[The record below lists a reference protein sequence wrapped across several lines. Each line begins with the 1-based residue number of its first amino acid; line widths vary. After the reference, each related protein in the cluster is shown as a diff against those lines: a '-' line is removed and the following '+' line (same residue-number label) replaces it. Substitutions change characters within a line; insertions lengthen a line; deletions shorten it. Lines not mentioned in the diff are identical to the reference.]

1 MSQEKERSRKRPSFS
16 LPSLCLLGRAH
27 IVLALI
33 KLWLRLVW
41 LNRIWPSFFN
51 IITQLCEFVK
61 ALKKDSLKIK
71 SRSKKMGIP
80 ANYYNLELRTA
91 NINLQILSP
100 PPFADENFPNKVV
113 DLENTLADFCPGKLS
128 SNRAKMVNCACTL
141 FDASALQQRKSVS
154 AIICPIQ
161 EDWKMISCA

>member
-51 IITQLCEFVK
+51 IITQLFSAE
-61 ALKKDSLKIK
+61 KKDSHKIK
-71 SRSKKMGIP
+71 SISKKVGIP
-80 ANYYNLELRTA
+80 ANHYNLESWTSD
-91 NINLQILSP
+91 INLQILSP
-100 PPFADENFPNKVV
+100 LPLRTKISQTKLLIWRIPFRTFAPEN
-113 DLENTLADFCPGKLS
+113 CPQTGLK
-128 SNRAKMVNCACTL
+128 
-141 FDASALQQRKSVS
+141 
-154 AIICPIQ
+154 
-161 EDWKMISCA
+161 W

>member
-51 IITQLCEFVK
+51 IITQLCEFVIE
-61 ALKKDSLKIK
+61 LKKDSLKIK
-71 SRSKKMGIP
+71 SRSKKVGIP
-80 ANYYNLELRTA
+80 ANYYNLELRTS

-100 PPFADENFPNKVV
+100 LPLRTKISPTN
-113 DLENTLADFCPGKLS
+113 LLIWRIADFCPGKLS

-154 AIICPIQ
+154 AIICSIQ